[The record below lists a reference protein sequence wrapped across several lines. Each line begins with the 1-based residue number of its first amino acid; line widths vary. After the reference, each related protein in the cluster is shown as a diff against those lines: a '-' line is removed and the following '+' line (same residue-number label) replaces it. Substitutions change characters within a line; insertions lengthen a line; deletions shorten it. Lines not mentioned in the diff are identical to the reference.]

1 MELSNLS
8 PAKGSVKNRK
18 RIGRGNATG
27 QGRTAG
33 KGHKGYKSRSGAG
46 RKLHFEGGQ
55 TPLYRRL
62 PKSNGF
68 NNIFKEKFDVI
79 NINKLELVFK
89 DGEKVDKQALI
100 TKNIVSGKFKIKL
113 LGYGKLTK
121 KLNITVDRASK
132 SAIKAVE
139 KMNGEVTIINS

>member
-1 MELSNLS
+1 MAIAFLKN
-8 PAKGSVKNRK
+8 KDKKNRIRK
-18 RIGRGNATG
+18 GRGNASG
-27 QGRTAG
+27 HGGESGR
-33 KGHKGYKSRSGAG
+33 GHKGQKSRSGFSRRAG
-46 RKLHFEGGQ
+46 FEGGQ

-68 NNIFKEKFDVI
+68 NNIFKVKFDVI
-79 NINKLELVFK
+79 NINKLELAFK

-113 LGYGKLTK
+113 LGYGELTK

>member
-1 MELSNLS
+1 MAIAFLKN
-8 PAKGSVKNRK
+8 KDKKNRIRK
-18 RIGRGNATG
+18 GRGNASG
-27 QGRTAG
+27 HGGESGR
-33 KGHKGYKSRSGAG
+33 GHKGQKSRSGFSRRAG
-46 RKLHFEGGQ
+46 FEGGQ

-113 LGYGKLTK
+113 LGYGELTK
-121 KLNITVDRASK
+121 KLNVTVDRASK

>member
-1 MELSNLS
+1 MAIAFLKN
-8 PAKGSVKNRK
+8 KDKKNRIRK
-18 RIGRGNATG
+18 GRGNASG
-27 QGRTAG
+27 HGGESGR
-33 KGHKGYKSRSGAG
+33 GHKGQKSRSGFSRRAG
-46 RKLHFEGGQ
+46 FEGGQ

-79 NINKLELVFK
+79 NINKLELIFK

-132 SAIKAVE
+132 SAINAVE

>member
-1 MELSNLS
+1 MAIAFLKN
-8 PAKGSVKNRK
+8 KDKKNRIRK
-18 RIGRGNATG
+18 GRGNASG
-27 QGRTAG
+27 HGGESGR
-33 KGHKGYKSRSGAG
+33 GHKGQKSRSGFSRRAG
-46 RKLHFEGGQ
+46 FEGGQ